1 MSSKKKTVTDLIKE
15 ICEANGFEFL
25 PAFETNGNSYI
36 GFKTNM
42 DVFDTKVKILEQVV
56 EKKQKDPKAY
66 SLSYSDLNKLALI
79 RTGYLDGSNVLYF
92 SELKSNN

>member
-25 PAFETNGNSYI
+25 PAFETDGNSYI

-42 DVFDTKVKILEQVV
+42 DVIDTKVKILE
-56 EKKQKDPKAY
+56 
-66 SLSYSDLNKLALI
+66 
-79 RTGYLDGSNVLYF
+79 
-92 SELKSNN
+92 